1 MPVHVGNIDSEV
13 TVMDGE
19 LPLTEQQ
26 VEKLV
31 QIVLKHLEAARRES
45 QKGKDATTLKRCA
58 LPRAR
63 VGE

>member
-1 MPVHVGNIDSEV
+1 
-13 TVMDGE
+13 MDGE

-31 QIVLKHLEAARRES
+31 QIVLKRLDAAQRES
-45 QKGKDATTLKRCA
+45 QKGKDATTLRRCA
-58 LPRAR
+58 APSAR